1 MPATTTMFRAARP
14 VFQQSAASCR
24 TAAFRSNFSRGR
36 RFASTT
42 TANEAAAAQT
52 WFQRM
57 WNSPVGLKTV
67 HFWAPVMKWAIVIAG
82 ISDFARPAEKLS
94 LTQNGAL
101 TATGLIWTRWCFVIT
116 PKNYLLAAVN
126 FFLGC
131 VGVAQCCRI
140 FAYRSSLK
148 NESVAEKVEGKVEEV
163 KEAIKS

>member
-1 MPATTTMFRAARP
+1 MPPTTTLFRAARP
-14 VFQQSAASCR
+14 IFQQSASRAV
-24 TAAFRSNFSRGR
+24 FRSSFPQTGR
-36 RFASTT
+36 RFASTAT
-42 TANEAAAAQT
+42 NSEAASQS

-116 PKNYLLAAVN
+116 PQNYLLAAVN
-126 FFLGC
+126 FFLGL
-131 VGVAQCCRI
+131 VGITQCARI
-140 FAYRSSLK
+140 FLYRSSQK
-148 NESVAEKVEGKVEEV
+148 NLPAAAESEA
-163 KEAIKS
+163 KEAVKS